1 MDVTKATENPALL
14 QQTQAANDRAAALAD
29 ARKRS
34 NAQHREAAS
43 VSRERQ
49 AEQIAELRDL
59 IARATGADTRLSILR
74 SASHDTFVYRAIDVN
89 SGEVRK
95 EWPPVQFAEF
105 VNSLMPGAA
114 DQLAGLVVDSEA

>member
-1 MDVTKATENPALL
+1 MDVTKAIENPALM
-14 QQTQAANDRAAALAD
+14 QQRQAANDRAVALAD
-29 ARKRS
+29 ARKRA
-34 NAQHREAAS
+34 NAQHQEAAS

-74 SASHDTFVYRAIDVN
+74 SESRDTFVYQAIDVN

-95 EWPPVQFAEF
+95 EWPPVQFAEL
-105 VNSLMPGAA
+105 VNSLMPGSA
-114 DQLAGLVVDSEA
+114 DHLAGLVVDSEA